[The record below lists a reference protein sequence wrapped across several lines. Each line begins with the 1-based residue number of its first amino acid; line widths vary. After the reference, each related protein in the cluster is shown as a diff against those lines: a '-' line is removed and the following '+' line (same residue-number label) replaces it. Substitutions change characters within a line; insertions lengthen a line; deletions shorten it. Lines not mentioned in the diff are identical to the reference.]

1 MVYPNLSKAEDEHS
15 SQGFGTGK
23 CMQMHDSGFWD
34 DQNVPEKL
42 IYEAAS
48 WSSTHILGYSLR
60 VTVGN
65 GRKRNKGTEKKEKPQ
80 EKLFTFLSSKRLRCS
95 PLLHPISEKKTL
107 TITCPQINLSHVFK
121 FKAQINQSNQ

>member
-1 MVYPNLSKAEDEHS
+1 VYPNLSKAEDEHS

-60 VTVGN
+60 VAFDNVASAT
-65 GRKRNKGTEKKEKPQ
+65 RAQEKEKPR

-95 PLLHPISEKKTL
+95 PLLHPI
-107 TITCPQINLSHVFK
+107 N
-121 FKAQINQSNQ
+121 